1 MASEYSITPL
11 FDSDALVNALRKMS
25 YAQMQAKLA
34 RKAGRF
40 TDTELFYFRTIHKA
54 LHIDDAEEAAG
65 FTLHLVVQRGD
76 TFETRH
82 LPGTTDRSY
91 ALYKLADCMV
101 ESLIRTGV

>member
-34 RKAGRF
+34 RKAGHF

-54 LHIDDAEEAAG
+54 LHCDDADAG
-65 FTLHLVVQRGD
+65 ADFTLTWLCSEAIH
-76 TFETRH
+76 ETPH
-82 LPGTTDRSY
+82 LPGTTERSY
-91 ALYKLADCMV
+91 SLYKLADCMV
-101 ESLIRTGV
+101 ESLVHTGV

>member
-34 RKAGRF
+34 RKAGHF

-54 LHIDDAEEAAG
+54 LHIADVEEAED
-65 FTLHLVVQRGD
+65 FTD
-76 TFETRH
+76 TWLCSEAIHETPH

-91 ALYKLADCMV
+91 ALYRLADCMV
-101 ESLIRTGV
+101 ESLVHTGV

>member
-11 FDSDALVNALRKMS
+11 FDSDALVSALRKMS

-34 RKAGRF
+34 RKAGRY

-54 LHIDDAEEAAG
+54 LHINDAEEAAG
-65 FTLHLVVQRGD
+65 FTLGWLCSEAIHS
-76 TFETRH
+76 TPHMTE
-82 LPGTTDRSY
+82 RSY

-101 ESLIRTGV
+101 ESLARTGV